1 VHAVVSKKII
11 SLHHWNCE
19 QGMKQLE
26 IQVINVIPDQQHA
39 ADEEDKIS
47 SSSARKRL
55 LGTLLRPPLKV
66 SCATGSIFI
75 NMFVYCTIII
85 QETDFFGKM
94 YISIN

>member
-1 VHAVVSKKII
+1 
-11 SLHHWNCE
+11 
-19 QGMKQLE
+19 MKQLE

-85 QETDFFGKM
+85 QETDFLVRC
-94 YISIN
+94 ISVLIEKVNIFFFKYLLAR